1 MFVILLGPPGAGKG
15 TQADLLA
22 ARLQVPKI
30 STGDL
35 FRDQISRGTPLG
47 VEVARFINAGQ
58 LVPDAT
64 TLRVLEE
71 RLGRPDAHDGAV
83 FDGFPRTI
91 PQAEALDALLAGVGR
106 QVDRVIDVS
115 VPTEEIV
122 QRVAGRLICRN
133 CHATYHEL
141 FAPSKVAGIC
151 DRCGRAELYR
161 RPDDQPDAIRTRLR
175 VYAEQ
180 TEPLI
185 DYFARHHVL
194 VAVDGAKPREQVTRA
209 LLAALD
215 GQAAKGA

>member
-22 ARLQVPKI
+22 ARLGVPKI

-35 FRDQISRGTPLG
+35 FREEIGRGSPLG
-47 VEVARFINAGQ
+47 DEVAQFINAGQ
-58 LVPDAT
+58 LVPDTT

-71 RLGRPDAHDGAV
+71 RLGRPDTRSGAV

-91 PQAEALDALLAGVGR
+91 GQAEALDRMLTASGR
-106 QVDRVIDVS
+106 RLERVIDVD

-122 QRVAGRLICRN
+122 QRVAGRLICRR

-141 FAPSKVAGIC
+141 FAPPAVPGIC
-151 DRCGRAELYR
+151 DRCGGELYR
-161 RPDDQPDAIRTRLR
+161 RPDDEPGAILTRLR
-175 VYAEQ
+175 VYDEQ
-180 TEPLI
+180 TAPVV
-185 DYFARHHVL
+185 DYYRQHGLL
-194 VAVDGAKPREQVTRA
+194 VSVDGARPRDDVTVA

-215 GQAAKGA
+215 GTGSKGS

>member
-22 ARLQVPKI
+22 ARLGVPKI

-35 FRDQISRGTPLG
+35 FREEISRGSSLG
-47 VEVARFINAGQ
+47 DEVAQFINAGQ

-71 RLGRPDAHDGAV
+71 RLARPDARSGAV

-91 PQAEALDALLAGVGR
+91 GQAEALDGLLSGSGR
-106 QVDRVIDVS
+106 HLERVIEVD

-122 QRVAGRLICRN
+122 QRAAGRLICRN

-141 FAPSKVAGIC
+141 FAPPKVPGVC
-151 DRCGRAELYR
+151 DRCGGELYR
-161 RPDDQPDAIRTRLR
+161 RPDDQPEAIRTRLR

-180 TEPLI
+180 TAPLI
-185 DYFARHHVL
+185 EYYRQHGLL
-194 VAVDGAKPREQVTRA
+194 VSVDGAKPRDEVTTA

-215 GQAAKGA
+215 GAARMGS

>member
-22 ARLQVPKI
+22 ARLGVPKI

-35 FRDQISRGTPLG
+35 FREEISRGSSLG
-47 VEVARFINAGQ
+47 DEVAKVINAGQ

-71 RLGRPDAHDGAV
+71 RLGRPDARTGAV

-91 PQAEALDALLAGVGR
+91 GQAEALDALLTGSGR
-106 QVDRVIDVS
+106 HLERVIDVD
-115 VPTEEIV
+115 VPTEELV
-122 QRVAGRLICRN
+122 RRMAGRLICRR
-133 CHATYHEL
+133 CHKTYHEV
-141 FAPSKVAGIC
+141 FDPPPKSGVCG
-151 DRCGRAELYR
+151 RCGGELYR

-180 TEPLI
+180 TAPLI
-185 DYFARHHVL
+185 DYYRQHGLL
-194 VAVDGAKPREQVTRA
+194 VSVDGAKPRDEVTTA
-209 LLAALD
+209 LLAALN
-215 GQAAKGA
+215 GASRKGT

>member
-22 ARLQVPKI
+22 ARLGVPKI

-35 FRDQISRGTPLG
+35 FREEISRGSSLG
-47 VEVARFINAGQ
+47 DEVAQFINAGQ

-71 RLGRPDAHDGAV
+71 RLGRPDARAGAV

-91 PQAEALDALLAGVGR
+91 GQAEALDRLLSGSGR
-106 QVDRVIDVS
+106 HLERVIDVD

-122 QRVAGRLICRN
+122 QRVAGRLICRR

-141 FAPSKVAGIC
+141 FAPPKVPGVC
-151 DRCGRAELYR
+151 DRCGGELYR
-161 RPDDQPDAIRTRLR
+161 RPDDQPEAIRTRLR

-180 TEPLI
+180 TAPLI
-185 DYFARHHVL
+185 DYYRQHGLL
-194 VAVDGAKPREQVTRA
+194 VSVDGAKPRDEVTSA
-209 LLAALD
+209 LLIALD
-215 GQAAKGA
+215 GAARTGS

>member
-22 ARLQVPKI
+22 ARLGVPKI

-35 FRDQISRGTPLG
+35 FRDEIGRGTPLG
-47 VEVARFINAGQ
+47 TELAGYINAGQ
-58 LVPDAT
+58 LVPDGT

-71 RLGRPDAHDGAV
+71 RLGRPDAASGAV

-91 PQAEALDALLAGVGR
+91 GQAEALDRLLTDSGR
-106 QVDRVIDVS
+106 HLERVIDVD

-122 QRVAGRLICRN
+122 QRVAGRLICRR

-141 FAPSKVAGIC
+141 FAPPKVAGAC
-151 DRCGRAELYR
+151 DRCGGELYR
-161 RPDDQPDAIRTRLR
+161 RPDDQPQAIRTRLR
-175 VYAEQ
+175 VYGEQ
-180 TEPLI
+180 TAPLI
-185 DYFARHHVL
+185 DYYRQHGLLAS
-194 VAVDGAKPREQVTRA
+194 VDGAQARDEVTSA

-215 GQAAKGA
+215 GRRQ